1 VFLKSL
7 TLRGFKSF
15 ASVTT
20 LTFEPGITA
29 VVGPNGSGK
38 SNVVDALTWV
48 LGEQGARTL
57 RGGRMEDVIFAGAG
71 RDGGGPGRSP
81 LGRAEVVLTIDNADG
96 ALPIAYS
103 EVSITRTMFRAG
115 GSDYAINGSPCRLLD
130 VQELLSDSGIGREM
144 HVIVGQGRL
153 DAVLAAGPE
162 ERRAFVEEAAG
173 ILKHRRRKERALRK
187 LDAMA
192 ANLVRVADL
201 TTELRR
207 QLKPLGR
214 QAETARRAHALAA
227 ELREVRGRLLAA
239 DVRAATGALERLT
252 AERARAEGA
261 RRSAAASVT
270 ALHAE
275 RDRLETRAA
284 TVGETVAAAQQE
296 WFAATGLLDGVRSTA
311 AVARERAERHRR
323 PDAAVAAAAD
333 PVALRAEADRLR
345 RAEAAATA
353 DLAVRSGAVQTA
365 REARAGAQGRLA
377 LVEARQRDST
387 RAHARHRERV
397 AALDAELA
405 AVRSRRAARLAE
417 IGRLGE
423 AMTEALDRAAATE
436 HQFAAREHG
445 VAGLD
450 AGEGD
455 LDSRHERAVQDHRT
469 ARDTLDRLRDRARAI
484 EGERTALLA
493 RRDALTLGLGAR
505 DAAAELVAAG
515 AATATVAAT
524 IAVRPGWERAVAAAL
539 DRWADAVVVAGPE
552 DARTALDALAG
563 HDWGAAGML
572 LAGPDTS
579 AADTPTADTA
589 DITAEAPTAEAA
601 TAVPT
606 GRAAGVAGEPGVAV
620 AALVTVRPGGATV
633 GPALSRLLDDHVAVA
648 DLDEAAV
655 VLAAA
660 RAAGR
665 RVVAV
670 TRAGQLLADDRAAGG
685 GTGGSRVELAAAV
698 QETTRAVQVLEHD
711 AQRLRF
717 EVAAAA
723 EAAAAAEGVE
733 AAALDRL
740 HESDARLAAVAEE
753 LGALGQRARAA
764 RAEAGRLTLAR
775 DAAVRGLA
783 VDDEDLAV
791 REQRLAA
798 ARAAALDL
806 PGTLFDG
813 SGGLPLGIGA
823 ESAVGATGRAAGGD
837 ALAGAD
843 AGADADA
850 DAAAALEASRAVEWE
865 ASLAQRSAEERLAAV
880 AGQADVLDRRVVAA
894 EAAAAR
900 AHLADRRRLALA
912 DRAAAVA
919 RGADALAE
927 LVDDHARTAAARAAA
942 VRADAA
948 GTADAVRSVRSR
960 LGVAETEL
968 AAAVEQVHAAELA
981 SAAARAELG
990 GLAVLVAEQLSSTLE
1005 QLLGDFPEAPSDAPS
1020 EAPSELP
1027 TDRAALEAL
1036 RRRGERALAE
1046 LGRVNPLALEEFDAA
1061 TERLAFLSEQLLD
1074 LQRSRDDL
1082 LGVVAEVDARV
1093 REVFAA
1099 AFADTAAEFTTVFAR
1114 LFPGGQ
1120 GRLYLT
1126 DPDDPLTSGVEVEAR
1141 PAGKKVTR
1149 LSLLSGGERSLVAV
1163 ALLVAVFKAR
1173 PSPFYV
1179 LDEVEAALDDTNLGR
1194 LLALYEELRETSQL
1208 LIVTH
1213 QKRTMEIADAL
1224 YGVSMRGDGVSTV
1237 ISRRVRDREPVP
1249 AGPARTADPPDRVD
1263 EPAGRAPGRCPPG
1276 CRDGLGRSQA

>member
-20 LTFEPGITA
+20 LSFEPGITA

-81 LGRAEVVLTIDNADG
+81 LGRAEVVLTIDNTDG

-252 AERARAEGA
+252 AERDRAEGV

-284 TVGETVAAAQQE
+284 TVGETVAAAQQQ

-311 AVARERAERHRR
+311 AVARERAEGHRR
-323 PDAAVAAAAD
+323 PDAPVAAAAD
-333 PVALRAEADRLR
+333 PVTLRAEADRLR

-353 DLAVRSGAVQTA
+353 DLAVRSGAVQAA
-365 REARAGAQGRLA
+365 REARAGAQERLA

-436 HQFAAREHG
+436 HQYAAREHG

-450 AGEGD
+450 AGEED
-455 LDSRHERAVQDHRT
+455 LDSRHERAVRDHRT
-469 ARDTLDRLRDRARAI
+469 ARDALDRRRDRARTV

-515 AATATVAAT
+515 TATATVAAS

-539 DRWADAVVVAGPE
+539 DRWADAVVVASPG
-552 DARTALDALAG
+552 DARTGLDALAR

-572 LAGPDTS
+572 LAGPDNPDT
-579 AADTPTADTA
+579 ADTDTADTA
-589 DITAEAPTAEAA
+589 ADIPTAATAAAEDPASDPPAAEAA

-606 GRAAGVAGEPGVAV
+606 GQAAGVAGEPGEPGVAV
-620 AALVTVRPGGATV
+620 AALVTIRPGAAAV

-723 EAAAAAEGVE
+723 EAAAVAEGVE
-733 AAALDRL
+733 AAALDSL

-764 RAEAGRLTLAR
+764 RAEAARLTLAR

-813 SGGLPLGIGA
+813 SGSVP
-823 ESAVGATGRAAGGD
+823 AAI
-837 ALAGAD
+837 GAD
-843 AGADADA
+843 AATGTDADADA
-850 DAAAALEASRAVEWE
+850 DAAASLEAARAVEWE

-894 EAAAAR
+894 EAAAVRAR
-900 AHLADRRRLALA
+900 PADRRRLALA

-927 LVDDHARTAAARAAA
+927 LVDDHARRAAARAAA

-960 LGVAETEL
+960 LGAAETEL
-968 AAAVEQVHAAELA
+968 AAAVEQLHAAELA
-981 SAAARAELG
+981 SAAARAELA

-1005 QLLGDFPEAPSDAPS
+1005 QLLGDFPEAPSDAPSAGPS

-1074 LQRSRDDL
+1074 LQRSREDL

-1224 YGVSMRGDGVSTV
+1224 YGVSMRGDGVSVV
-1237 ISRRVRDREPVP
+1237 ISRRVRDRVPV
-1249 AGPARTADPPDRVD
+1249 
-1263 EPAGRAPGRCPPG
+1263 RA
-1276 CRDGLGRSQA
+1276 